1 MKRILTSIALA
12 ASVLFTGCGE
22 GLPSEAQVNGIVH
35 QLQHAPEL
43 VRHSGVRRVE
53 SYYTLH
59 GVVQPEVYREEV
71 FADGAGGF
79 YIQPLQ
85 MVQGGLD
92 DVGAFQALHLARMGF
107 HWRYRD
113 FLVRDL
119 TAFLNNY
126 ELTSYGQAVTI
137 ADRPCQ
143 QVRVA
148 RKDGSASYEVALD
161 VQTGL
166 VLRYRELDANG
177 VLFAAM
183 EYESY
188 DPFPDL
194 TGVPLQQPGQSETPL
209 TDLDVLDF
217 EPVTPKL
224 IADGAYSFLEA
235 TLLDHPVTGDDV
247 VKLTFTDGVET
258 IFFLDFGPVLEEA
271 SEATGPALPSYPSTS
286 VAGFD
291 KQGGLD
297 QDIDVIRRF
306 QDGPLSILWGELA
319 GHSIVALGKTP
330 YTGLLMMLESALA
343 E

>member
-1 MKRILTSIALA
+1 VKRALLGIALA
-12 ASVLFTGCGE
+12 ASALFASCGE

-43 VRHSGVRRVE
+43 VRHSGVRRIE

-59 GVVQPEVYREEV
+59 GVVLPEVYREEV

-79 YIQPLQ
+79 HIEPLQ
-85 MVQGGLD
+85 MIQGGLD
-92 DVGAFQALHLARMGF
+92 DHDQFKSLHLSRMGF

-126 ELTSYGQAVTI
+126 ELSAYGQAVTI

-143 QVRVA
+143 QVRVV
-148 RKDGSASYEVALD
+148 RKDGSASYEVAMD

-194 TGVPLQQPGQSETPL
+194 SGVPLQQAGQDETPL
-209 TDLDVLDF
+209 VDLDVLDF

-224 IADGAYSFLEA
+224 IADGAYSFLAA
-235 TLLDHPVTGDDV
+235 TLLDHPVTGEDV

-258 IFFLDFGPVLEEA
+258 IFFLDFGPVPEEA
-271 SEATGPALPSYPSTS
+271 MEASGSSLPTQPTTS

-291 KQGGLD
+291 QQGTLP

-330 YTGLLMMLESALA
+330 YANLQMMLESALT

>member
-1 MKRILTSIALA
+1 MKRVLISLMLA
-12 ASVLFTGCGE
+12 ASTLFASCGE

-43 VRHSGVRRVE
+43 VRFSGVRRVE

-71 FADGAGGF
+71 FADGGGLF
-79 YIQPLQ
+79 HIEPRQ
-85 MVQGGLD
+85 MIQGGLD
-92 DVGAFQALHLARMGF
+92 DHTQFKSLHLSRMGF

-126 ELTSYGQAVTI
+126 ELTTYGEAVTI

-177 VLFAAM
+177 VLYVAM

-188 DPFPDL
+188 NPFPDL
-194 TGVPLQQPGQSETPL
+194 TGVPLRQAGLGETPL
-209 TDLDVLDF
+209 TDLGALDF
-217 EPVTPKL
+217 EPVTPKVL
-224 IADGAYSFLEA
+224 ADGAYSLLDA
-235 TLLDHPVTGDDV
+235 TLLDHPLTGEDV

-258 IFFLDFGPVLEEA
+258 IFFLDFGPVLKD
-271 SEATGPALPSYPSTS
+271 SSKSSIPTVPTKPTTT

-291 KQGGLD
+291 KQGSMP
-297 QDIDVIRRF
+297 QDMDVIRRF
-306 QDGPLSILWGELA
+306 QDGPLSILWGELE
-319 GHSIVALGKTP
+319 GHSIVVLGKTP
-330 YTGLLMMLESALA
+330 YAGLQMMLESALT